1 MKNYH
6 TAKNPWILL
15 ILLVIGG
22 LIGSLLGV
30 AFGDVLPILN
40 KGFQPIGLAP
50 TTINLLVIN
59 ITLGV
64 LLKLNVSSIV
74 GFLLALFVYFR
85 I

>member
-1 MKNYH
+1 MRNYQ
-6 TAKNPWILL
+6 ASKNPWVLL
-15 ILLVIGG
+15 ILLVVGG
-22 LIGSLLGV
+22 LIGSLLGL

-59 ITLGV
+59 FTIGV
-64 LLKLNVSSIV
+64 LLKLNVASIV
-74 GFLLALFVYFR
+74 GFLLALLVYFR